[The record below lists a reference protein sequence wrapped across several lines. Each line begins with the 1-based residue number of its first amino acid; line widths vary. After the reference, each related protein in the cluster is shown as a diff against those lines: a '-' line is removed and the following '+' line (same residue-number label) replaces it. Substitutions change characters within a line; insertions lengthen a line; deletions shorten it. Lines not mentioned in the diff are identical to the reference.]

1 MYRAPNMYQVVK
13 SFQRQLRWFSFNHTG
28 NEEQWNICGQVNI
41 IVKVMLTKM
50 YLMVVCRK
58 DQREGTCR

>member
-1 MYRAPNMYQVVK
+1 MYRAPNMYQIVK
-13 SFQRQLRWFSFNHTG
+13 SFQSQLRWLSFNHIG
-28 NEEQWNICGQVNI
+28 NEEQRNICGQVTI

-50 YLMVVCRK
+50 YLMVVPRK